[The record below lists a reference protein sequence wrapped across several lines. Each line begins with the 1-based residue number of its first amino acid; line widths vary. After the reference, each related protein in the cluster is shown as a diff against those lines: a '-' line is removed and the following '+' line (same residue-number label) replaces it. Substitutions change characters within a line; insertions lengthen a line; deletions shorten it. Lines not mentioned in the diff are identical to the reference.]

1 MPERMTDEELRE
13 LADLLKRFCEEMDQF
28 ELLRVET
35 SRWGFVYIAISAVL
49 DDGVD
54 PEVFVPI

>member
-35 SRWGFVYIAISAVL
+35 SRWGFVYITISAVL